1 MLRAAVFVL
10 GLVIVVVSVV
20 GMVAPSVLLRVASR
34 FDNAAAWY
42 GMAIVRLSLAAL
54 LFAAAKGSRSPM
66 LLRVVACVPLLAGL
80 GALATPIVGVDRAQ
94 AAIAAWS
101 RQGDGVVRLTGI
113 VLLALGGAM
122 AYPCAPRWR
131 RLRARPR
138 DAA

>member
-1 MLRAAVFVL
+1 VFVL

-34 FDNAAAWY
+34 FDNSAAWY
-42 GMAIVRLSLAAL
+42 GIAIVRLSLAAL
-54 LFAAAKGSRSPM
+54 LFAAVKGSRSPM

-80 GALATPIVGVDRAQ
+80 GALATPM
-94 AAIAAWS
+94 
-101 RQGDGVVRLTGI
+101 TGI